1 MVLNTNRG
9 VVMNYK
15 FSINY
20 VAIPKILVN
29 VFDDTITSES
39 GITKSGA
46 IEMIQD
52 RIMSLSSELECEFTK
67 QHVINVVQLMLPRTN
82 CKSRDNSLKIHDTD
96 VSIIFVDGEFRIN
109 AKIGFSSDDMYLTR
123 NEDITYFFSDQLTSM
138 LNRNDFYTDLTPI
151 TDLEYEFDFEVAIEV
166 AESDVE
172 ASAII
177 ERVEN

>member
-1 MVLNTNRG
+1 
-9 VVMNYK
+9 MNYK

-52 RIMSLSSELECEFTK
+52 RIMSLSCELECEFTK

-82 CKSRDNSLKIHDTD
+82 CKSRDDSLKIHDTD

-177 ERVEN
+177 ERVED

>member
-1 MVLNTNRG
+1 
-9 VVMNYK
+9 MNYK

-52 RIMSLSSELECEFTK
+52 KVLERSDDLECEFTK

-138 LNRNDFYTDLTPI
+138 LNRNDFYIDLTPI
-151 TDLEYEFDFEVAIEV
+151 MDLEYEFDFEVAIEV

-177 ERVEN
+177 ERVED

>member
-1 MVLNTNRG
+1 
-9 VVMNYK
+9 MNYK

-96 VSIIFVDGEFRIN
+96 VSIIFVDREFRIN

-123 NEDITYFFSDQLTSM
+123 NEDVTYFFSDQLTSM

-151 TDLEYEFDFEVAIEV
+151 ADLEYEFDFEVAIEV
-166 AESDVE
+166 AESDIE

-177 ERVEN
+177 ERVED